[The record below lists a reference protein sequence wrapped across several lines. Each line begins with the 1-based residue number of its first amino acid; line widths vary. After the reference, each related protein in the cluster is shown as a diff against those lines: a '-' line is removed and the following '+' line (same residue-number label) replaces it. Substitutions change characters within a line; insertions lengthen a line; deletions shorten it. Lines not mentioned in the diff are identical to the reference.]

1 MAEGLCQGLRN
12 RKVITLITGRVVV
25 MKRSYFWVL
34 GAIVIFGAVCSYN
47 LFGEKESETDL
58 VKTNDT
64 GIVETSKD
72 DRKDDTQKGS
82 EADVPDTVN
91 SGEMI
96 EKEDS
101 IEYTLPKGLE
111 KSGLLANMGS
121 STAIEGRVFVGEAE
135 RKKGVYGAWYSMANS
150 ASGGMMR
157 DWLGEDAVHGL
168 PNFPGSL
175 ADYDG
180 NGMGAV
186 DGLIRYYHD
195 GECLE
200 EIAIDGGKA
209 SIQKIEITSEALIGD
224 FCWYISPADGNAE
237 LTDEMRDE
245 VLPRTLW
252 LASVKFKNEEQ
263 GYCFYLDA
271 KRYKKRDLVDL
282 VKSIHIKN

>member
-1 MAEGLCQGLRN
+1 
-12 RKVITLITGRVVV
+12 
-25 MKRSYFWVL
+25 MKWSYFGVL
-34 GAIVIFGAVCSYN
+34 GAIVIFCAAYSYN
-47 LFGEKESETDL
+47 LFGEKESEAGL

-64 GIVETSKD
+64 GIVETNQD
-72 DRKDDTQKGS
+72 DRKGDTQKGS

-121 STAIEGRVFVGEAE
+121 STAIEGRVFVGEE
-135 RKKGVYGAWYSMANS
+135 ECQKGVYGAWYSMANS
-150 ASGGMMR
+150 APGGMMR

-168 PNFPGSL
+168 PDFPGSL

-237 LTDEMRDE
+237 LTDEMRDV

-252 LASVKFKNEEQ
+252 LASVKFKNEKQ

-271 KRYKKRDLVDL
+271 EKYEKSELVDL
-282 VKSIHIKN
+282 VKSIHIKNQHAVR